1 MGLFKSKEEKELK
14 KKQREL
20 KKEKTQLFFC
30 DTLQPIGKIPQN
42 ACVGLSLIPD
52 KKCLNIHHEQIDIT
66 LPYERILSFK
76 VDNEVNLA
84 KSNGTIGRAIA
95 GGILFGNTGAIVGGM
110 SGKGN
115 TTVKWFG
122 TLLYQD
128 KDGNKQEL
136 NFLERKLTGYYDGA
150 NKSISASQFEE
161 CVNRVVSKYADDITE
176 L

>member
-1 MGLFKSKEEKELK
+1 MGLFKRKEEKEI
-14 KKQREL
+14 
-20 KKEKTQLFFC
+20 KKEKSQLFLG

-42 ACVGLSLIPD
+42 ATVGLTLVPD
-52 KKCLNIHHEQIDIT
+52 KKCLNIHHGKTDIT
-66 LPYERILSFK
+66 LPYERIISFK

-84 KSNGTIGRAIA
+84 KSGGTIGRALA

-110 SGKGN
+110 SGKGK

-122 TLLYQD
+122 TLLYHD
-128 KDGNKQEL
+128 KDGKKQEL

-150 NKSISASQFEE
+150 NKSISASQFETI
-161 CVNRVVSKYADDITE
+161 VNNIASGYAEEITE